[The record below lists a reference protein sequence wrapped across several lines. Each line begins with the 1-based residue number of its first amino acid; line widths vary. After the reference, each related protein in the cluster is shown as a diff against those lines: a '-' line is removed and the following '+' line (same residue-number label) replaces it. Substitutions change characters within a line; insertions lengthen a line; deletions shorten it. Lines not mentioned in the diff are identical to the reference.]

1 MNENRGILLGLFA
14 VLLFSLTLPVTRF
27 IIDRFDPIF
36 IGLGRAVVAAGS
48 AALIL
53 WQSQAPWPSP
63 QQWMHLSV
71 TAAGVVIGFP
81 LLSAW
86 AMQTVHAS
94 HGGIMLG
101 LLPLFTA
108 LVSVF
113 IAHER
118 PSLGFWLAAIT
129 GSVLVVVFAL
139 IRGEGGFQIGDIAL
153 FGAMVSAA
161 IGYAMGGKLA
171 REMPGWMVICWA
183 LVLAAPF
190 ILIPAYLT
198 LPDDLFVISAE
209 SWVAFLYLALFSQLF
224 GFFLWNK
231 GLAIGGIARVS
242 QTQLLQP
249 FFTLGFASFILSETI
264 DGLSI
269 LFTLLVVTVVA
280 IGKRMPIYQ
289 RS

>member
-1 MNENRGILLGLFA
+1 
-14 VLLFSLTLPVTRF
+14 
-27 IIDRFDPIF
+27 
-36 IGLGRAVVAAGS
+36 
-48 AALIL
+48 
-53 WQSQAPWPSP
+53 
-63 QQWMHLSV
+63 MHLSV

-269 LFTLLVVTVVA
+269 LFALLVVTVVA